1 MMSVS
6 VKSIKASL
14 VNLNTTE
21 SKLEKKLMKKQM
33 VQKMNRHEI
42 LEKKNSES
50 SVAFDA
56 HQLQVGNSN
65 YRRNHESFIKRDF
78 FEIKQ

>member
-21 SKLEKKLMKKQM
+21 SKLEKKT
-33 VQKMNRHEI
+33 NE
-42 LEKKNSES
+42 ETDGTKNEQ
-50 SVAFDA
+50 A
-56 HQLQVGNSN
+56 
-65 YRRNHESFIKRDF
+65 
-78 FEIKQ
+78 